1 MKKKTQLMKML
12 MIIKKKKIQPQYK
25 VPNKPII
32 TLNKINNP
40 NHKIN
45 KIKKPYPQVQKVLL
59 TTK

>member
-45 KIKKPYPQVQKVLL
+45 KIKKPYPQV
-59 TTK
+59 